1 MALPLPNSPSPESP
15 QPSGPQGPEA
25 GAQPGQP
32 PIGSSPA
39 TQPVP
44 NRGLEA
50 AGVAK
55 LGVAVRLLEQ
65 IVPLVGAGSDAGRD
79 VLQAL
84 TKLSKHVQSG
94 SNASVEQQALAEQ
107 MMKARQMAPQ
117 IAAMRAAQPSM
128 PGGQTPPPNIA
139 ALMQG
144 RPQGTA

>member
-1 MALPLPNSPSPESP
+1 MPIPDPNSPSPMPSP
-15 QPSGPQGPEA
+15 GGPQGPA
-25 GAQPGQP
+25 GAAQPGQP

-65 IVPLVGAGSDAGRD
+65 IVPLLGAGSEAGRD

-94 SNASVEQQALAEQ
+94 SNSSVEQQALAEQ
-107 MMKARQMAPQ
+107 MMKARQMGPQ

-128 PGGQTPPPNIA
+128 PGGPTPPPNIA
-139 ALMQG
+139 AMLAA